1 MAITGQLVGAL
12 AACLPSSRFVAESMM
27 KTIPARPSPEQRAR
41 EAVRQAGRAADWA
54 RSAGTPRIKEP
65 SQKKISPR

>member
-1 MAITGQLVGAL
+1 
-12 AACLPSSRFVAESMM
+12 MM